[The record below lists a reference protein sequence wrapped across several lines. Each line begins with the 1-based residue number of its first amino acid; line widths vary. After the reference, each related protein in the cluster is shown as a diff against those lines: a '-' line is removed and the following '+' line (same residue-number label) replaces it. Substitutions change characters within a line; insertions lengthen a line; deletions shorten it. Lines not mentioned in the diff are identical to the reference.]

1 VDDVPAQPAPP
12 RPAPPQPAAPPL
24 PSPRRRGVVG
34 YTAGVFDM
42 FHIGHLHLLQHARAR
57 CDYLVVAV
65 TTDEMAQAVRGRRP
79 VVPLLERMA
88 IVQSM
93 RCVDHVI
100 PQLDPDKVAAWQT
113 FRFDVLFAGDNLRG
127 TPAWSSTE
135 AELAGFGVR
144 LDYLPATYTRAG
156 HLLERGLADLVA
168 E

>member
-1 VDDVPAQPAPP
+1 M
-12 RPAPPQPAAPPL
+12 
-24 PSPRRRGVVG
+24 G

-65 TTDEMAQAVRGRRP
+65 TTDELAEVTRARRP

-93 RCVDHVI
+93 RWVDHVI

-113 FRFDVLFAGDNLRG
+113 FRFDVLFAGDNLRD
-127 TPAWSSTE
+127 TPAWRST
-135 AELAGFGVR
+135 ATELAASGVR
-144 LDYLPATYTRAG
+144 LEFLPATYTRSG
-156 HLLERGLADLVA
+156 HLLERGPADLVA